1 TKPNPSLRFYQAAEF
16 YPLHILTGEFR
27 MRPFIRRLFATWR
40 RGNRTPKSFL
50 SQRTMSF
57 TTSAILYALTVSA
70 SPTSTVPDDAASKPH
85 HGKGRFHNPWEY
97 VGLDVL
103 IAMTS

>member
-1 TKPNPSLRFYQAAEF
+1 
-16 YPLHILTGEFR
+16 

-50 SQRTMSF
+50 SQRTMSS